1 MSFLVGSSLIVP
13 DVNSLNNQV
22 LTEYGIN
29 LAVEV
34 ALLSTSTNFLIGF
47 NSLKSYASVN
57 HLHFHLVYSDNKHL
71 RGSDIPFTFPIQ
83 NFLCAEKISKHLWF
97 IGDYFSPGFAFQIS
111 DFNESIGDFSSSVFK
126 VCHYMA
132 VNNIPHTLAIFKSYQ
147 FDDMLKTTVKAVV
160 WPRKAREEIEA
171 NEMNVLFALCEL
183 CGHFLM
189 PNLDDYNRISEDYIL
204 KVVEL
209 GAVPKEQMNKIK
221 NDVSC
226 LMI

>member
-1 MSFLVGSSLIVP
+1 
-13 DVNSLNNQV
+13 
-22 LTEYGIN
+22 
-29 LAVEV
+29 
-34 ALLSTSTNFLIGF
+34 
-47 NSLKSYASVN
+47 
-57 HLHFHLVYSDNKHL
+57 
-71 RGSDIPFTFPIQ
+71 
-83 NFLCAEKISKHLWF
+83 
-97 IGDYFSPGFAFQIS
+97 
-111 DFNESIGDFSSSVFK
+111 
-126 VCHYMA
+126 MA

-183 CGHFLM
+183 SGHFLM
-189 PNLDDYNRISEDYIL
+189 PNLDDYNIISEDYIL